1 MFNTKSLFFKN
12 TLSLTVLLLIS
23 PASLSAQTEFMAQNP
38 DSEDF
43 QKYLEDMQKS
53 AIDNF
58 SFEDM
63 ASEIYDS
70 DLYKELLEHYNLDT
84 ESREFFTLETLPSK
98 NMVPKPKEKIGLIV
112 KTGLDSKTIHYTWV
126 MDQEVV
132 EEGYGLD
139 IFNFTTKEIG
149 EETNI
154 SVILKTDSG
163 IERTK
168 SITVTPAVVDFFW
181 QTDTYTPPIYKG
193 KKLSSGSNNGKIEFI
208 AIPNFTGT
216 DAVEN
221 PNDYIYSWRLNGSNY
236 RSGRG
241 MNSVSIDL
249 SDILTK
255 SSVKVAIKPLESKEV
270 LRESINFPRF
280 GKPEILIYPT
290 DSYGINYSK
299 AINYLNEY
307 SLNQEFLTV
316 KAEPVFFTYF
326 QKDDL
331 KINWSMNSNPIESFN
346 NNDKAYFSV
355 DRDFTGKSSVSV
367 SIENKENFREKVN
380 SNVLFSVNSR
390 NDSSI

>member
-1 MFNTKSLFFKN
+1 MFNTKSLIFTKL
-12 TLSLTVLLLIS
+12 LSLTILLLVG
-23 PASLSAQTEFMAQNP
+23 PVFLSAQTEFLEQNS

-43 QKYLEDMQKS
+43 EKYLEDMQKS

-63 ASEIYDS
+63 ASDIYDS
-70 DLYKELLEHYNLDT
+70 DLYKELLEYYNLD
-84 ESREFFTLETLPSK
+84 EGSKEFFTLETLPNK
-98 NMVPKPKEKIGLIV
+98 NIVPKPKEKIGLII
-112 KTGLDSKTIHYTWV
+112 KTGLDSRTIHYTWM
-126 MDQEVV
+126 MDQEII
-132 EEGYGLD
+132 EEGYGLS

-149 EETNI
+149 EETNV

-193 KKLSSGSNNGKIEFI
+193 KKLSSGSNNGKIDFI

-216 DAVEN
+216 DRIEN

-236 RSGRG
+236 KSGRG

-255 SSVKVAIKPLESKEV
+255 SNVQVAIKPLESEEV
-270 LRESINFPRF
+270 LRESISFPNF

-290 DSYGINYSK
+290 DSYGTNYSK

-307 SLNQEFLTV
+307 SLNQDLLTV
-316 KAEPVFFTYF
+316 KAEPMFFTHF

-331 KINWSMNSNPIESFN
+331 KINWSMNNNPIASFN
-346 NNDKAYFSV
+346 NNNKAYFSV
-355 DRDFTGKSSVSV
+355 DRDFTGRSSVSV
-367 SIENKENFREKVN
+367 SIENKDNFREKVN
-380 SNVLFSVNSR
+380 SDVLFSVNNRDISG
-390 NDSSI
+390 I